1 MGSLRSM
8 GYSVF
13 GADAAPGA
21 ELYLDTTSEESWD
34 RIAAELPRLDLLVLS
49 AGVSHAGQLSD
60 TSLDEWRRV
69 QSVNLDGAFLGVR
82 MALRKMSKGGL
93 IVLIGSASGKRA
105 VAGTGAYCASKAAL
119 RMLTR
124 VAALEGKARGIRVN
138 SVSPAGVAT
147 PTWRTTPFL
156 QVARERMGSEEAAW
170 ATLGGT
176 DPADAAPD
184 RSTFATDVAQTVVF
198 LCSRD
203 AGGLTGTDL
212 AADAGY
218 MA

>member
-1 MGSLRSM
+1 M

-21 ELYLDTTSEESWD
+21 ELDLDVTSEESWD

-49 AGVSHAGQLSD
+49 AGLSHAGRLSE
-60 TSLDEWRRV
+60 TSLEDWRRV

-82 MALRKMSKGGL
+82 MALRKMSKGGS

-124 VAALEGKARGIRVN
+124 VAALEGKAKGIRVN
-138 SVSPAGVAT
+138 SVSPAGVTT
-147 PTWRTTPFL
+147 PGWRTTPFL
-156 QVARERMGSEEAAW
+156 QVALERLGSEEAAW
-170 ATLGGT
+170 AKLGGM
-176 DPADAAPD
+176 DPANPALE
-184 RSTFATDVAQTVVF
+184 RSSFATEVAQTVLF

-203 AGGLTGTDL
+203 AGALTGTDL
-212 AADAGY
+212 VADAGY
-218 MA
+218 VV